1 VTPVTPQAADST
13 YVKMATART
22 ESMDSIMNLSET
34 RKEQLYQAVAT
45 ASVIT
50 AGLLF
55 VAPFLVVVAGFALVL
70 FG

>member
-1 VTPVTPQAADST
+1 
-13 YVKMATART
+13 
-22 ESMDSIMNLSET
+22 MDSIMNFSET

-55 VAPFLVVVAGFALVL
+55 VAPFLVVVAGFTLVL